1 MSYIVFLSTKGL
13 QMVQGN
19 LSKNNIHISSCREFE
34 FVEGTMLDGNILD
47 DQPVRDVLLD
57 LKKENVDSVRLV
69 VDSGQILVK
78 CAVLPKVSHKQ
89 ILQFVKDEF
98 IDVESQYTDLL
109 YDYAIIKDKVEG
121 KEGQLVLCAAMEREF
136 LKPYIDLFDE
146 MGISLE
152 SIDIMTNSII
162 KLTESIPKLTNL
174 SYVLTVING
183 QDVIHYLFI
192 NGQYEIANRIRIFSD
207 RGTVAFITE
216 LSNSLT
222 KLMQFTKGTYKDA
235 QLEKIYFAGLETYE
249 EDMLMSTISSNLS
262 IETSR
267 FKPTNHTC
275 SKDNNFPIH
284 KYLFVGSLWRR

>member
-19 LSKNNIHISSCREFE
+19 VSKNNIHISSYKEFE

-78 CAVLPKVSHKQ
+78 CAVLPNVSHKQ
-89 ILQFVKDEF
+89 ILQFVNDEF

-109 YDYAIIKDKVEG
+109 YDYAVIKDKVEG
-121 KEGQLVLCAAMEREF
+121 KEGQLVLCAAMEKEV
-136 LKPYIDLFDE
+136 LKPYIDLCDE

-222 KLMQFTKGTYKDA
+222 KLMQFTKGAYKDA

-267 FKPTNHTC
+267 FKPTNYTC

>member
-1 MSYIVFLSTKGL
+1 M
-13 QMVQGN
+13 
-19 LSKNNIHISSCREFE
+19 
-34 FVEGTMLDGNILD
+34 
-47 DQPVRDVLLD
+47 
-57 LKKENVDSVRLV
+57 RLV

-284 KYLFVGSLWRR
+284 KYLFIGSLWRR

>member
-19 LSKNNIHISSCREFE
+19 VSKNNIHISSYKEFE

-109 YDYAIIKDKVEG
+109 YDYAIIKYKVEG

-162 KLTESIPKLTNL
+162 KLTNL

-192 NGQYEIANRIRIFSD
+192 NGQYEIANRTRIFSD

>member
-19 LSKNNIHISSCREFE
+19 VSKNNIHISSCKEFE

-78 CAVLPKVSHKQ
+78 CAVLPNVSHKQ
-89 ILQFVKDEF
+89 ILQFVNDEF

-121 KEGQLVLCAAMEREF
+121 KEGQLVLCSAMEREF

-222 KLMQFTKGTYKDA
+222 KLMQFTKGAYKDA